1 MKNTIAVVGLTLLLF
16 ACNSKQS
23 EDKINTSGITKKES
37 THTKTSENKS
47 VGSPNYEISTYDNPE
62 FASNIKLHKE
72 QLKQFSE
79 RKLFSVIH
87 DKWIQKLSKE
97 QQSFF
102 SENLNYELLSMAKG
116 NLFQDDSND
125 FVFIVY
131 DKKKVKISILLYNGQ
146 TSEYAE
152 LYKDIKVENGFANT
166 NPDAGFFRTLDY
178 QFADEFLFYN
188 EDALKEHPD
197 NYLETYVAAKI
208 TDLSK
213 DEDFAL
219 DHGSF
224 AKNVSKT
231 NLSNTLCLATSS
243 VYSNWDCLRYDKT
256 NHTFLIFYT
265 QAFAD

>member
-1 MKNTIAVVGLTLLLF
+1 MKNTIVLVCLTLLY

-23 EDKINTSGITKKES
+23 EDKINASDSTKKES
-37 THTKTSENKS
+37 VQKTSSESKPADS
-47 VGSPNYEISTYDNPE
+47 RNYEISTYDNPE

-79 RKLFSVIH
+79 KKLFSVIH

-97 QQSFF
+97 QQAFF
-102 SENLNYELLSMAKG
+102 IENPNYELLSMAKG
-116 NLFQDDSND
+116 KLFQEDNND
-125 FVFIVY
+125 FVFIIY
-131 DKKKVKISILLYNGQ
+131 DKKKVKISILLYNSL

-152 LYKDIKVENGFANT
+152 LYKDIKVENGFADGNS
-166 NPDAGFFRTLDY
+166 DIAFARSLDY

-188 EDALKEHPD
+188 EDALKEHLD
-197 NYLETYVAAKI
+197 NYLETYVGAKI

-213 DEDFAL
+213 DKDFIL
-219 DHGSF
+219 DQGSF

-231 NLSNTLCLATSS
+231 NLANTLCLATSS
-243 VYSNWDCLRYDKT
+243 VYNNWDCLRYDKT
-256 NHTFLIFYT
+256 NNTFSIFYT

>member
-1 MKNTIAVVGLTLLLF
+1 MKNIAALVCLTLLF
-16 ACNSKQS
+16 ACNSKQT
-23 EDKINTSGITKKES
+23 EDKTNTPEHTKKES
-37 THTKTSENKS
+37 AQKTPSQSKPA
-47 VGSPNYEISTYDNPE
+47 GSPNYEISTYDNPE

-79 RKLFSVIH
+79 KKLFSVIH

-97 QQSFF
+97 QQAFF
-102 SENLNYELLSMAKG
+102 SENPNYELLSMAKG
-116 NLFQDDSND
+116 NLFQNDSND

-131 DKKKVKISILLYNGQ
+131 DKKKTKISILLYNGL
-146 TSEYAE
+146 TYKYAE
-152 LYKDIKVENGFANT
+152 LYKDIKVENGFADGNSDIVFT
-166 NPDAGFFRTLDY
+166 RSLDY

-213 DEDFAL
+213 DDDFAL

-224 AKNVSKT
+224 AKNVSRT